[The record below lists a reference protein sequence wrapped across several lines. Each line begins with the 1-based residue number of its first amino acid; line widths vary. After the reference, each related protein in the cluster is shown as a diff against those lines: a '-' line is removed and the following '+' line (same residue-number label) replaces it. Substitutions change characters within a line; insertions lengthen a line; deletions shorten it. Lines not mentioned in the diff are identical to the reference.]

1 MRPCCRGRRL
11 RAVSQA
17 LGVSRAQLSVHVHR
31 KPGWRDGRQHRQR
44 DDSALLARIMG
55 ALAELLPMVI
65 GESGRCYDVSQRPN
79 DCPSSTPSGY
89 IASCAIMACCWK
101 ENRRFP
107 WLSRHIRGVS
117 PLTRAI
123 DAGARMALSFAA
135 IMAKNSGSRS
145 PWTAVTGKPWT
156 GPPAPGLRQ

>member
-17 LGVSRAQLSVHVHR
+17 QVYRVRSYPFMFIENLVGEMASSIANAMTAPCL
-31 KPGWRDGRQHRQR
+31 PGSW
-44 DDSALLARIMG
+44 ARWQSSP
-55 ALAELLPMVI
+55 PMVI

-107 WLSRHIRGVS
+107 GSSRHIRGVS

-135 IMAKNSGSRS
+135 IMAKT
-145 PWTAVTGKPWT
+145 PVTFAMDCCDRKP
-156 GPPAPGLRQ
+156 